1 VVNAFALLPIFGM
14 MLTVKKERDGARR
27 VKVALPALRVEEV
40 MKQATTCEAGTF
52 HNIGLDVGRRW
63 MDGLVLF
70 FYM

>member
-1 VVNAFALLPIFGM
+1 MAS
-14 MLTVKKERDGARR
+14 
-27 VKVALPALRVEEV
+27 
-40 MKQATTCEAGTF
+40 QCTTCEAGTF